1 LKPHVFSVE
10 RVDVTTRRP
19 FVDVV
24 AAFERKVPAG
34 DVATFNRLA
43 QLRATAGQIE
53 EVVQGMVGELGLMV
67 LGRLEQGALAS
78 LLGKPKK
85 LTTFLIGNP
94 VLANRMF
101 ERDPAVGAYAPL
113 RATIYEDYSGITHF
127 SYERPSTLLAQ
138 FDDEEISAV
147 GQILDEKMS
156 NLAAHLVA

>member
-1 LKPHVFSVE
+1 
-10 RVDVTTRRP
+10 VDVTTRKP
-19 FVDVV
+19 FADVV

-34 DVATFNRLA
+34 DVATLNRLA

-53 EVVQGMVGELGLMV
+53 EAVQGMVGELGLMI

-78 LLGKPKK
+78 LLGRPKK

-101 ERDPAVGAYAPL
+101 ERNPAVGAYAPL

-127 SYERPSTLLAQ
+127 SYERPSTSLAQ
-138 FDDEEISAV
+138 FDDEEIRAV
-147 GQILDEKMS
+147 GQILDEKIAD
-156 NLAAHLVA
+156 LAAHLVE